1 MWSLEQSELPR
12 LLSRCPRRRLRVGSV
27 HRVGD
32 FPPASLLVVETGVV
46 VIAVGGRSRRRRIV
60 LSFCSAG
67 ALLPPLRNDE
77 QLVALADSAVI
88 AVTADVERTLL
99 QVPATAQVIVNALL
113 DELRERQQS
122 LAQFGNVAHAERLRA
137 KLLQLAGS
145 HGAAVDGGVEVELPL
160 THKLLAE
167 AIGSAR
173 ETVTA
178 ALQTLKREG
187 FLTRAGRRYRLTISS
202 DALASGTGPS
212 RLPVHDR

>member
-32 FPPASLLVVETGVV
+32 FPAASLLVVETGVV
-46 VIAVGGRSRRRRIV
+46 VIAAGGRSRRRIV

-160 THKLLAE
+160 THKLLAQ

-178 ALQTLKREG
+178 ALKTLELEG
-187 FLTRAGRRYRLTISS
+187 FLTRAGSRYRLAIGA